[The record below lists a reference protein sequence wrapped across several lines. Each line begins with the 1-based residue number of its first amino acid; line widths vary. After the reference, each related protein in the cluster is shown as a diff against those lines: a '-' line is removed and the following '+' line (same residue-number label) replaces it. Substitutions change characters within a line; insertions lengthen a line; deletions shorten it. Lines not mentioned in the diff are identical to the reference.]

1 MAKQII
7 YGEEARKALKSGVD
21 QLADTVKLTLGPR
34 GRNVVL
40 EKPFGSPLITNDGV
54 TIARDIELEDVFENM
69 GAQIAKEVSVK
80 TNEVAGD
87 GTTTAAV
94 LVQAIVSEGIKNVTA
109 GANPMLLRKG
119 ILDTATIAV
128 EELKAISKP
137 VVDKNDIASVAAISA
152 DDQEIGVLVSE
163 AMEKVGKD
171 GVISVQEGQSLS
183 TTLDVVEGMQFDRG
197 YVSGYM
203 ATNLSKMIAELD
215 SPAILITDRKISTIQ
230 ELLPIIEQV
239 VKSGLKLVIIADDF
253 EQEVTATLVLNKLK
267 GVFNCVAVKAP
278 GFGGRRK
285 EMLEDIAVLTNGQ
298 VISED
303 IGLEVKDATIN
314 MLGRAKLVTVDK
326 DNTTIIGGAGSQKD
340 IEARIAGI
348 KEQIKNT
355 TSSYDKEKLQE
366 RLAKLAGGVAVINV
380 GAATEIEM
388 QEKKH
393 RIEDALAATKA
404 AVEEGTVP
412 GGGVALLTI
421 SENVKKATEKF
432 EDDYKTGANAVI
444 KALEAPM
451 RQIAINSGVDGG
463 VVINTI
469 KSQDSKT
476 FGYDALND
484 KYVDMVKE
492 GIIDPTKVTRTA
504 LQNAASIAASLL
516 TTESLVADI
525 PQPPGAGMPPMPQDA
540 GMY

>member
-7 YGEEARKALKSGVD
+7 YGEEARKALKVGVD
-21 QLADTVKLTLGPR
+21 KLADTVKLTLGPR

-54 TIARDIELEDVFENM
+54 TIARDIELEDAFENM

-94 LVQAIVSEGIKNVTA
+94 LVLAIVSEGIKNVTA

-119 ILDTATIAV
+119 ILDTAAVAV
-128 EELKAISKP
+128 EELKNISKP

-152 DDQEIGVLVSE
+152 DDPEIGVLVSE

-203 ATNLSKMIAELD
+203 ATNLSKMIAEFD

-239 VKSGLKLVIIADDF
+239 VKNGLKLVIIADDF

-303 IGLEVKDATIN
+303 IGLEVKDATLN

-326 DNTTIIGGAGSQKD
+326 DNTTIIGGAGKQTD
-340 IEARIAGI
+340 IESRIAGI

-421 SENVKKATEKF
+421 LEKVKKATESY
-432 EDDYKTGANAVI
+432 EGDYKTGANAVI
-444 KALEAPM
+444 KALESPM
-451 RQIAINSGVDGG
+451 RQIATNSGVDGG

-469 KSQDSKT
+469 KSQKSNT

-484 KYVDMVKE
+484 TYVDMVKA

-516 TTESLVADI
+516 TTECLVADL
-525 PQPPGAGMPPMPQDA
+525 PQPPGTGLPPMPQDP

>member
-7 YGEEARKALKSGVD
+7 YGEEARKALKVGVD
-21 QLADTVKLTLGPR
+21 KLADTVKLTLGPR

-54 TIARDIELEDVFENM
+54 TIARDIELEDAFENI

-119 ILDTATIAV
+119 ILDTAAVAV
-128 EELKAISKP
+128 EELKNISKP

-152 DDQEIGVLVSE
+152 DDPEIGVLVSE

-203 ATNLSKMIAELD
+203 ATNLSKMIAEFD

-239 VKSGLKLVIIADDF
+239 VKNGLKLVIIADDF

-303 IGLEVKDATIN
+303 IGLEVKDATLN

-326 DNTTIIGGAGSQKD
+326 DNTTIIGGAGKQTD
-340 IEARIAGI
+340 IESRIAGI

-421 SENVKKATEKF
+421 LEKVKKATESY
-432 EDDYKTGANAVI
+432 EGDYKTGANAVI
-444 KALEAPM
+444 KALESPM
-451 RQIAINSGVDGG
+451 RQIATNSGVDGG

-469 KSQDSKT
+469 KSQKSNT

-484 KYVDMVKE
+484 TYVDMVKA

-516 TTESLVADI
+516 TTECLVADL
-525 PQPPGAGMPPMPQDA
+525 PQPPGTGLPPMPQDP

>member
-7 YGEEARKALKSGVD
+7 YGEEARKALKVGVD
-21 QLADTVKLTLGPR
+21 KLADTVKLTLGPR

-54 TIARDIELEDVFENM
+54 TIARDIELEDAFENM

-119 ILDTATIAV
+119 ILDTAAVAV
-128 EELKAISKP
+128 EELKNISKP

-152 DDQEIGVLVSE
+152 DDPEIGVLVSE

-203 ATNLSKMIAELD
+203 ATNLSKMIAEFD
-215 SPAILITDRKISTIQ
+215 SPTILITDRKISTIQ

-239 VKSGLKLVIIADDF
+239 VKNGLKLVIIADDF

-303 IGLEVKDATIN
+303 IGLEVKDATLN

-326 DNTTIIGGAGSQKD
+326 DNTTIIGGAGKQTD
-340 IEARIAGI
+340 IESRIAGI

-421 SENVKKATEKF
+421 LEKVKKATESY
-432 EDDYKTGANAVI
+432 EGDYKTGANAVI
-444 KALEAPM
+444 KALESPM
-451 RQIAINSGVDGG
+451 RQIATNSGVDGG

-469 KSQDSKT
+469 KSQKSNT

-484 KYVDMVKE
+484 TYVDMVKA

-516 TTESLVADI
+516 TTECLVADL
-525 PQPPGAGMPPMPQDA
+525 PQPPGTGLPPMPQDP

>member
-7 YGEEARKALKSGVD
+7 YGEEARKALKVGVD
-21 QLADTVKLTLGPR
+21 KLADTVKLTLGPR

-54 TIARDIELEDVFENM
+54 TIARDIELEDAFENM

-119 ILDTATIAV
+119 ILDTAAVAV
-128 EELKAISKP
+128 EELKNISKP

-152 DDQEIGVLVSE
+152 DDSEIGVLVSE

-203 ATNLSKMIAELD
+203 ATNLSKMIAEFD

-239 VKSGLKLVIIADDF
+239 VKNGLKLVIIADDF

-303 IGLEVKDATIN
+303 IGLEVKDATLN

-326 DNTTIIGGAGSQKD
+326 DNTTIIGGAGKQTD
-340 IEARIAGI
+340 IESRIAGI

-421 SENVKKATEKF
+421 LEKVKKATESY
-432 EDDYKTGANAVI
+432 EGDYKTGANAVI
-444 KALEAPM
+444 KALESPM
-451 RQIAINSGVDGG
+451 RQIATNSGVDGG

-469 KSQDSKT
+469 KSQKSST

-484 KYVDMVKE
+484 TYVDMVKA

-516 TTESLVADI
+516 TTECLVADL
-525 PQPPGAGMPPMPQDA
+525 PQPPSAGLPPMPQDP

>member
-171 GVISVQEGQSLS
+171 GVISIQEGQSLS